1 MDILITVGIFP
12 PDIGGPASF
21 VPKISKYL
29 INKGHNIKIICLSDK
44 EHLDY
49 KDEFSVIRI
58 NRNLPIISRWFK
70 TIVKIYNVSK
80 KSDLIFVNGL
90 GTEATIANLFSRKKV
105 IRKIVGD
112 PVWERVYNKK
122 LINESF
128 DDFQENKHGIFIS
141 LQKIIRNW
149 SINKSNLI
157 ITPSQHLK
165 TFINKIGVDNKILVI
180 NNGVTI
186 QETNNK
192 VFQNRIIQLL
202 VISRLVTQKNIDS
215 IIKAVKVMEN
225 EGIILNIVGDGS
237 EINNLKNL
245 VENYE
250 LEEKVNFIGK
260 IENAKLNEYL
270 SNADIFVQASNY
282 EGLPHSILEAI
293 NYEIPILST
302 EVGGCSVLLNKGER
316 GYIIPLPISETGISD
331 GIRTIINNK
340 KEAMSK
346 AKVAKEF
353 LNQQHNF
360 NMNADIYHLVIPISE
375 INIIHETTQGPFKA
389 NSSLIPSWTFSE
401 NGKSI
406 VSSIRTQIQK
416 EEN

>member
-29 INKGHNIKIICLSDK
+29 ISKGHNVKIICLSEK
-44 EHLDY
+44 ENLTY
-49 KDEFSVIRI
+49 KDELNVIRI
-58 NRNLPIISRWFK
+58 NRNLPIISRWLK

-90 GTEATIANLFSRKKV
+90 GTETTIANLFSRKKV

-122 LINESF
+122 LIHESF
-128 DDFQENKHGIFIS
+128 DDFQENKHGLFIS
-141 LQKIIRNW
+141 LQKFIRNW

-165 TFINKIGVDNKILVI
+165 AFIDKIGFDKNIFVI
-180 NNGVTI
+180 NNGVNI
-186 QETNNK
+186 EQLNK
-192 VFQNRIIQLL
+192 VVLDNKIIQLL
-202 VISRLVTQKNIDS
+202 VISRLVSQKNIDL
-215 IIKAVKVMEN
+215 IIKAVKIMEDEN
-225 EGIILNIVGDGS
+225 ILLNIVGDGS
-237 EINNLKNL
+237 EINNLKQL
-245 VENYE
+245 VKKYE
-250 LEEKVNFIGK
+250 LNEKVNFIGK
-260 IENAKLNEYL
+260 IENTKLSDFL
-270 SNADIFVQASNY
+270 KVADIFIQASNY

-316 GYIIPLPISETGISD
+316 GYIIPMPISEVEISE

-340 KEAMSK
+340 DEARSK
-346 AKVAKEF
+346 VKLAKNY
-353 LNQQHNF
+353 LNQEHNF
-360 NMNADIYHLVIPISE
+360 NTNAEIYNEKIKEVV
-375 INIIHETTQGPFKA
+375 
-389 NSSLIPSWTFSE
+389 
-401 NGKSI
+401 KS
-406 VSSIRTQIQK
+406 Q
-416 EEN
+416 

>member
-29 INKGHNIKIICLSDK
+29 INKGHNVKIICLSDK

-58 NRNLPIISRWFK
+58 NRNLPIISRWLK

-192 VFQNRIIQLL
+192 VFQNSIIQLL
-202 VISRLVTQKNIDS
+202 VVSRLVTQKNIDS

-250 LEEKVNFIGK
+250 LKEKVNFIGK

-360 NMNADIYHLVIPISE
+360 NMNADIYHE
-375 INIIHETTQGPFKA
+375 NINEMV
-389 NSSLIPSWTFSE
+389 N
-401 NGKSI
+401 
-406 VSSIRTQIQK
+406 
-416 EEN
+416 

>member
-29 INKGHNIKIICLSDK
+29 INQGHNIKIICLSDK
-44 EHLDY
+44 EHLTY
-49 KDEFSVIRI
+49 KDEVSVIRI
-58 NRNLPIISRWFK
+58 NRSLPIIFRWFK
-70 TIVKIYNVSK
+70 TIMKIYKASK

-122 LINESF
+122 LVDESF
-128 DDFQENKHGIFIS
+128 DDFQENKHGLFIS

-215 IIKAVKVMEN
+215 IIKAVKVMKN

-360 NMNADIYHLVIPISE
+360 NMNAAIYHE
-375 INIIHETTQGPFKA
+375 NINEMV
-389 NSSLIPSWTFSE
+389 N
-401 NGKSI
+401 
-406 VSSIRTQIQK
+406 
-416 EEN
+416 

>member
-29 INKGHNIKIICLSDK
+29 INKGHNVKIICLSDK

-90 GTEATIANLFSRKKV
+90 GTEATIANLFLRKKV

-122 LINESF
+122 LINEPF
-128 DDFQENKHGIFIS
+128 DDFQENKHGLFIS
-141 LQKIIRNW
+141 LQKLIRNW
-149 SINKSNLI
+149 SINKSNLV

-165 TFINKIGVDNKILVI
+165 TFIQNIGCENDIYVI
-180 NNGVTI
+180 NNGVEIKKIEKGVTLAKDSRMNS
-186 QETNNK
+186 ETT
-192 VFQNRIIQLL
+192 RLL
-202 VISRLVTQKNIDS
+202 VVSRLVSQKNIDL
-215 IIKAVKVMEN
+215 IIKAIKRIEDKN
-225 EGIILNIVGDGS
+225 ILLNIVGDGP
-237 EINNLKNL
+237 EVNNLKNL
-245 VENYE
+245 VK
-250 LEEKVNFIGK
+250 EKSLNKRVSFIGK
-260 IENAKLNEYL
+260 IKNSELHNYL
-270 SNADIFVQASNY
+270 EDADIFIQASNY

-302 EVGGCSVLLNKGER
+302 EVGGCSAILNKGER
-316 GYIIPLPISETGISD
+316 GYIIPMPVSEVEISEE
-331 GIRTIINNK
+331 IRTIINNK
-340 KEAMSK
+340 NEAKSK
-346 AKVAKEF
+346 VKLAKNY
-353 LNQQHNF
+353 LNQEHNF
-360 NMNADIYHLVIPISE
+360 NTNAEIYHEKIKEVI
-375 INIIHETTQGPFKA
+375 
-389 NSSLIPSWTFSE
+389 
-401 NGKSI
+401 KS
-406 VSSIRTQIQK
+406 Q
-416 EEN
+416 

>member
-58 NRNLPIISRWFK
+58 NRNLPIISRWVK

-360 NMNADIYHLVIPISE
+360 NMNADIYHE
-375 INIIHETTQGPFKA
+375 NINEMF
-389 NSSLIPSWTFSE
+389 N
-401 NGKSI
+401 
-406 VSSIRTQIQK
+406 
-416 EEN
+416 

>member
-128 DDFQENKHGIFIS
+128 DDFQENKHGLFIS

-360 NMNADIYHLVIPISE
+360 NMNADIYHE
-375 INIIHETTQGPFKA
+375 NINEMF
-389 NSSLIPSWTFSE
+389 N
-401 NGKSI
+401 
-406 VSSIRTQIQK
+406 
-416 EEN
+416 

>member
-346 AKVAKEF
+346 AKAAKEF

-360 NMNADIYHLVIPISE
+360 NMNADIYHE
-375 INIIHETTQGPFKA
+375 NINEMF
-389 NSSLIPSWTFSE
+389 N
-401 NGKSI
+401 
-406 VSSIRTQIQK
+406 
-416 EEN
+416 

>member
-29 INKGHNIKIICLSDK
+29 INKGHNVKIICLSDK
-44 EHLDY
+44 ENLTY
-49 KDEFSVIRI
+49 KDEVSVIRI
-58 NRNLPIISRWFK
+58 NRSLPIIFRWFK

-90 GTEATIANLFSRKKV
+90 GTETTIANLFSRKKV
-105 IRKIVGD
+105 MRKIVGD

-122 LINESF
+122 LIDESF

-149 SINKSNLI
+149 SIKKSNYI

-165 TFINKIGVDNKILVI
+165 AFIDKIGFDNKIFVI

-186 QETNNK
+186 EQQNK
-192 VFQNRIIQLL
+192 VVFQNKIIKLL
-202 VISRLVTQKNIDS
+202 VVSRLVTQKNIDL
-215 IIKAVKVMEN
+215 IIKSVKTIKDED
-225 EGIILNIVGDGS
+225 IILNIVGDGS
-237 EINNLKNL
+237 EVNNLKYL
-245 VENYE
+245 VRKYE

-260 IENAKLNEYL
+260 IESLKLNEYL
-270 SNADIFVQASNY
+270 KDADIFIQASNY

-316 GYIIPLPISETGISD
+316 GYIIPIPISETGISE
-331 GIRTIINNK
+331 GIRKIINNK
-340 KEAMSK
+340 KEAISK

-353 LNQQHNF
+353 LNQKYNF
-360 NMNADIYHLVIPISE
+360 NTNAEIYHQT
-375 INIIHETTQGPFKA
+375 INEMVNK
-389 NSSLIPSWTFSE
+389 
-401 NGKSI
+401 
-406 VSSIRTQIQK
+406 
-416 EEN
+416 

>member
-44 EHLDY
+44 KHLNY
-49 KDEFSVIRI
+49 KDEISVVRI
-58 NRNLPIISRWFK
+58 NRSLPIVFRWLK
-70 TIVKIYNVSK
+70 TIVKIYKASK

-90 GTEATIANLFSRKKV
+90 GTEVTIANLFSRKKI

-122 LINESF
+122 LIHESF
-128 DDFQENKHGIFIS
+128 DDFQENKHGLFIS

-149 SINKSNLI
+149 SIKKSNII

-165 TFINKIGVDNKILVI
+165 TFINKIGFDNKIFVI

-186 QETNNK
+186 EQPNK
-192 VFQNRIIQLL
+192 VVFQNNIIQLL
-202 VISRLVTQKNIDS
+202 VVSRLVSQKNIDS
-215 IIKAVKVMEN
+215 IIKAVKVLEN
-225 EGIILNIVGDGS
+225 ENIILNIVGDGS
-237 EINNLKNL
+237 EINNLKLL
-245 VENYE
+245 VRKYE
-250 LEEKVNFIGK
+250 LKEKVKFIGK
-260 IENAKLNEYL
+260 IESLKLNEYL
-270 SNADIFVQASNY
+270 KDADIFIQASNY

-316 GYIIPLPISETGISD
+316 GYIIPMPVSEIGITE

-340 KEAMSK
+340 NEAKSK
-346 AKVAKEF
+346 VKLAKNY
-353 LNQQHNF
+353 LNEEYNF
-360 NMNADIYHLVIPISE
+360 NTNVEIYHEKIKEV
-375 INIIHETTQGPFKA
+375 
-389 NSSLIPSWTFSE
+389 
-401 NGKSI
+401 
-406 VSSIRTQIQK
+406 VSNQ
-416 EEN
+416 